1 MQIGVSSYS
10 YSKLVRCGK
19 ITELD
24 GIQITADLGF
34 DVIEFS
40 TLNLP
45 QDQILKE
52 FAPIIKKSCQQ
63 VNLPIANY
71 TIGADFINGSNGD
84 TKREV
89 ERVKDEVRIAHL
101 LGAPG
106 IRHDAT
112 RGFESDYKGKRSFD
126 AALEILVPAIREL
139 TDFAAK
145 LGIKTMVENHGF
157 FCQDSERI
165 EQLINAVNHENFG
178 ILIDIGNFLCV
189 DEPPDQAVGRLIP
202 YAFHIHAK
210 DFYKKSGQEP
220 DPGEGWFRTR
230 GGNYLKGTIVGH
242 GDVPLISCL
251 DTISRYGYDNTL
263 SIEFEGLEDPID
275 GIRIGLANLKNYLGY
290 E

>member
-1 MQIGVSSYS
+1 M
-10 YSKLVRCGK
+10 
-19 ITELD
+19 
-24 GIQITADLGF
+24 
-34 DVIEFS
+34 
-40 TLNLP
+40 
-45 QDQILKE
+45 
-52 FAPIIKKSCQQ
+52 
-63 VNLPIANY
+63 
-71 TIGADFINGSNGD
+71 
-84 TKREV
+84 
-89 ERVKDEVRIAHL
+89 
-101 LGAPG
+101 
-106 IRHDAT
+106 
-112 RGFESDYKGKRSFD
+112 
-126 AALEILVPAIREL
+126 
-139 TDFAAK
+139 
-145 LGIKTMVENHGF
+145 
-157 FCQDSERI
+157 
-165 EQLINAVNHENFG
+165 
-178 ILIDIGNFLCV
+178 

>member
-1 MQIGVSSYS
+1 M
-10 YSKLVRCGK
+10 
-19 ITELD
+19 
-24 GIQITADLGF
+24 
-34 DVIEFS
+34 
-40 TLNLP
+40 NLP
-45 QDQILKE
+45 L
-52 FAPIIKKSCQQ
+52 
-63 VNLPIANY
+63 ANY
-71 TIGADFINGSNGD
+71 SIGGDFIKGSNGE

>member
-165 EQLINAVNHENFG
+165 ENLINAVTHENFG